1 MSISTPTYPS
11 RFRFALAT
19 LLSRLSFRVCS
30 EEFIVRFCE
39 ETEERIEWEEPH
51 NRGPA
56 EEWETWT
63 ADGTQRIPSDGRWKQ
78 GW

>member
-1 MSISTPTYPS
+1 MNTSLPTYPS

-19 LLSRLSFRVCS
+19 LLSWLSFRVCPS
-30 EEFIVRFCE
+30 EFIVRFCE
-39 ETEERIEWEEPH
+39 ETDERIEWEEPH

-63 ADGTQRIPSDGRWKQ
+63 ADGTQRIPSGGRWKQ